1 MSDVLDSAVVEYVL
15 YLKHDIDGF
24 LTINIEGSIRRLLGI
39 SKNIVLRSFIYKQL
53 YSSMFNYSD
62 DVKGNI

>member
-53 YSSMFNYSD
+53 YSSMFNYND